1 MLGIEEPVQGAENGT
16 YNPTPLL
23 AGTDSGIDFTNSY
36 VVDSFAKQGNNH
48 LAYGIA
54 NRGYVGNFFDP
65 QNNPTANDFMSQYYV
80 GANVNRQ
87 LGVTP

>member
-1 MLGIEEPVQGAENGT
+1 MLGIEEPVQGAEYGT
-16 YNPTPLL
+16 YNTMPIL
-23 AGTDSGIDFTNSY
+23 AGTDSGDFVDSS
-36 VVDSFAKQGNNH
+36 VIDSFAKQGNNH

-87 LGVTP
+87 LGVA